1 MKKLKNQFDS
11 KVALN
16 WDELINWDKRFKS
29 ERNFIS
35 KILKKNFCNTVLD
48 VATGS
53 GFDSVLLYRHG
64 FNVTSIDNSI
74 DMLAAAKKNFKI
86 YKIKSNIKLMDWKNL
101 NKINKKFDAIVCLGN
116 SLACELNEKLRFK
129 AIHNFSRVLKKNGIA
144 IIDHRNYEKY
154 KKKINKK
161 KNFYYLN
168 SKVKISS
175 KIIKH
180 RNKKI
185 TLFKY
190 ALNSKNNFFLKMFPV
205 QLNYI
210 YQVFKTNN
218 FELIKTYKDRKINC
232 KNPSFYLHVF
242 KKK

>member
-116 SLACELNEKLRFK
+116 SLACE
-129 AIHNFSRVLKKNGIA
+129 
-144 IIDHRNYEKY
+144 
-154 KKKINKK
+154 
-161 KNFYYLN
+161 
-168 SKVKISS
+168 
-175 KIIKH
+175 
-180 RNKKI
+180 
-185 TLFKY
+185 
-190 ALNSKNNFFLKMFPV
+190 
-205 QLNYI
+205 
-210 YQVFKTNN
+210 
-218 FELIKTYKDRKINC
+218 
-232 KNPSFYLHVF
+232 
-242 KKK
+242 